1 MIAGNKISISSFG
14 KIKFVSSVNMI
25 GSNKSKEYL
34 NDQHTTTT
42 ATTKMTLKWNPD
54 TDFHYCLFE
63 YIDFRC

>member
-1 MIAGNKISISSFG
+1 
-14 KIKFVSSVNMI
+14 MI

-34 NDQHTTTT
+34 NDQHTT
-42 ATTKMTLKWNPD
+42 ATTTKVTLKWNPD